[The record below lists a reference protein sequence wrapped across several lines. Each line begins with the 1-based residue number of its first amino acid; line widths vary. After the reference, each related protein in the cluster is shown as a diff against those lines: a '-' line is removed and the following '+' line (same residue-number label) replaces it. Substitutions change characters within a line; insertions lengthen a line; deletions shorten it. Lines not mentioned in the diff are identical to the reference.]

1 MRTFIV
7 IFIGFV
13 LCGCNDRNQGLA
25 KKNDADNVVV
35 PEREMPESRKM
46 PEARVMKQ
54 RDIKSRTGQSA
65 DQIRA
70 DQELED
76 HPAPSDRSKYPTSD
90 PDPAIQAMINAG
102 TYTPEAARNIRAIR
116 EEIKKQRK

>member
-13 LCGCNDRNQGLA
+13 LCGCNDRNQGQA
-25 KKNDADNVVV
+25 KKNDADNIVV
-35 PEREMPESRKM
+35 PDQGMPEPRKM

-54 RDIKSRTGQSA
+54 RDFKTRTGRSA
-65 DQIRA
+65 DQFRA
-70 DQELED
+70 DQKLED
-76 HPAPSDRSKYPTSD
+76 HPTPSDRRKYPTSD

-102 TYTPEAARNIRAIR
+102 TYTLEAARNIRAIR
-116 EEIKKQRK
+116 EEMKKQGK